1 MLKHVSSTN
10 LSPYK
15 VQKCL
20 SRDTVSLSS
29 SLSFG
34 SSGAQEPL
42 SSRSSSTSSLHDVI
56 ARPPKCTIKVYTKV
70 LCADMEYKTLCISQ
84 QTTSKEVVRM
94 LLSKFKMKHRDPN
107 LFYLTMEVWM
117 RKTGIPIRSV
127 VVLEDDAHPAELQAC
142 HPRGESKFSMKMRRG
157 GLVKVFGGSC
167 LMAGSLYKSLLVSDR
182 TCVAELIQ
190 LVLHC
195 YNSTEHQE
203 KFSIY
208 EISCTKDYERR
219 LHLNEY
225 PLQIQQEWP
234 SNEHFAFQ
242 LRRNIEGIPRR
253 LPWLQSHEPSGKAN
267 LQWLYGR
274 SSLGL
279 HSLTESDDAFNTYEN
294 CFYI

>member
-94 LLSKFKMKHRDPN
+94 LLSKFKMK
-107 LFYLTMEVWM
+107 
-117 RKTGIPIRSV
+117 
-127 VVLEDDAHPAELQAC
+127 
-142 HPRGESKFSMKMRRG
+142 
-157 GLVKVFGGSC
+157 
-167 LMAGSLYKSLLVSDR
+167 
-182 TCVAELIQ
+182 
-190 LVLHC
+190 
-195 YNSTEHQE
+195 
-203 KFSIY
+203 
-208 EISCTKDYERR
+208 
-219 LHLNEY
+219 
-225 PLQIQQEWP
+225 
-234 SNEHFAFQ
+234 
-242 LRRNIEGIPRR
+242 
-253 LPWLQSHEPSGKAN
+253 
-267 LQWLYGR
+267 
-274 SSLGL
+274 
-279 HSLTESDDAFNTYEN
+279 
-294 CFYI
+294 

>member
-1 MLKHVSSTN
+1 
-10 LSPYK
+10 
-15 VQKCL
+15 
-20 SRDTVSLSS
+20 
-29 SLSFG
+29 
-34 SSGAQEPL
+34 
-42 SSRSSSTSSLHDVI
+42 
-56 ARPPKCTIKVYTKV
+56 
-70 LCADMEYKTLCISQ
+70 MEYKTLCINQ
-84 QTTSKEVVRM
+84 QTTSKDVVRM

-182 TCVAELIQ
+182 TCTTDLIQ

-195 YNSTEHQE
+195 YNSTEHHE
-203 KFSIY
+203 KFSIF
-208 EISCTKDYERR
+208 EISCTKDLHTKFRNTNKNLCHFFKLLDERR
-219 LHLNEY
+219 LHSTEL

-234 SNEHFAFQ
+234 TNEHFAFQ
-242 LRRNIEGIPRR
+242 LRRNVEGIQRR
-253 LPWLQSHEPSGKAN
+253 LPWLRSHETSGNAN

-274 SSLGL
+274 SNLGL
-279 HSLTESDDAFNTYEN
+279 HSLSESDDAFNTYEN

>member
-1 MLKHVSSTN
+1 
-10 LSPYK
+10 
-15 VQKCL
+15 
-20 SRDTVSLSS
+20 
-29 SLSFG
+29 
-34 SSGAQEPL
+34 
-42 SSRSSSTSSLHDVI
+42 
-56 ARPPKCTIKVYTKV
+56 
-70 LCADMEYKTLCISQ
+70 
-84 QTTSKEVVRM
+84 
-94 LLSKFKMKHRDPN
+94 
-107 LFYLTMEVWM
+107 
-117 RKTGIPIRSV
+117 IPIRSV

-182 TCVAELIQ
+182 TCTTELIQ

-195 YNSTEHQE
+195 YNSTEHHE

-219 LHLNEY
+219 LHPTEL

-242 LRRNIEGIPRR
+242 LRRNVEGIQRR
-253 LPWLQSHEPSGKAN
+253 LPWLRSPEPSGKAN

-279 HSLTESDDAFNTYEN
+279 HSLSESDDAFNTYEN